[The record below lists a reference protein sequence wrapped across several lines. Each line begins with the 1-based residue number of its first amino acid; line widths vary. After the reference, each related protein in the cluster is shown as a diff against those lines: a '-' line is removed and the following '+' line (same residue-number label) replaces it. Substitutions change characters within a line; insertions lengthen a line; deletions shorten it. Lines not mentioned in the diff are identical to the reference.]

1 MQPNLVIVLH
11 NGSPVEMPWEKQ
23 AKAILEMYLGGEA
36 VGEAAAD
43 LLFGKANPSGK
54 LAETFPL
61 RLEDNPSYLNF
72 PGDGN
77 TVRYQEGIFVGYR
90 YYDSKKMA
98 VRYPFGH
105 GLCYTTFEYSGLKLS
120 SDQIKDTDCLTVT
133 FKVKNTGAAA
143 GKEIVQLYV
152 SDHTGSAV
160 RPEKELRHFAKVALS
175 PGEEKTIKMELTK
188 RAFAWYHPER
198 KDWYAASGEY
208 EILIGSS
215 SREIRLSKTVCMENT
230 SGAVQRIEA
239 NTVIGDIV
247 ANPQAEKVFS
257 KYMDQLWKA
266 FGKPKSDEMT
276 RQIILSL
283 PLRAVRS
290 FCYLPSE
297 ELNILL
303 NALNAAVNETARS
316 GR

>member
-1 MQPNLVIVLH
+1 
-11 NGSPVEMPWEKQ
+11 
-23 AKAILEMYLGGEA
+23 
-36 VGEAAAD
+36 
-43 LLFGKANPSGK
+43 
-54 LAETFPL
+54 
-61 RLEDNPSYLNF
+61 
-72 PGDGN
+72 
-77 TVRYQEGIFVGYR
+77 
-90 YYDSKKMA
+90 
-98 VRYPFGH
+98 
-105 GLCYTTFEYSGLKLS
+105 
-120 SDQIKDTDCLTVT
+120 
-133 FKVKNTGAAA
+133 
-143 GKEIVQLYV
+143 
-152 SDHTGSAV
+152 
-160 RPEKELRHFAKVALS
+160 
-175 PGEEKTIKMELTK
+175 MELTK